1 MPELPEVETIRRGLE
16 RRLRGARISR
26 VEIHEPRL
34 RRVVDQD
41 ALRTLVGRRIEGIAR
56 RAKYLLA
63 DVGGGVVWLMHLGM
77 SGRLLLVPRD
87 APAGE
92 HEHVRIEV
100 ERPIEGRDEPRSGR
114 LRTAP
119 SDQPTELALCYRD
132 PRRFGWMRVARA
144 DALNELAGLGPEPL
158 NGRLRAETLRT
169 RLRGTRRDVK
179 TALLDQRV
187 LAGIGNIYANEILFH
202 AGVRPTRRCHRLQ
215 HDEVDSI
222 VRATRSVLRAAV
234 ARRGTSFSDYFDS
247 DGIPGSFQEVLAV
260 FDRAGQPCRCCG
272 SAIKRRPHG
281 GRSSFYCPVCQ
292 R

>member
-26 VEIHEPRL
+26 VEIREPRL

-41 ALRTLVGRRIEGIAR
+41 ALHALVGRKIEGITR

-77 SGRLLLVPRD
+77 SGRLLLVPAD

-92 HEHVRIEV
+92 HEHVRV
-100 ERPIEGRDEPRSGR
+100 EFDRSIKGRCSSRWS
-114 LRTAP
+114 RTAGSEP
-119 SDQPTELALCYRD
+119 PAKLALCYRD

-144 DALNELAGLGPEPL
+144 EALDELAGLGPEPL
-158 NGRLRAETLRT
+158 NGRLKAEKLRA
-169 RLRGTRRDVK
+169 RLRGTRRDIK
-179 TALLDQRV
+179 AALLDQRV

-202 AGVRPTRRCHRLQ
+202 AGVRPTRRCHRLRGAEI
-215 HDEVDSI
+215 DAI
-222 VRATRSVLRAAV
+222 MRATRSVLRAAV

-260 FDRAGQPCRCCG
+260 FDRAGQPCRRCG